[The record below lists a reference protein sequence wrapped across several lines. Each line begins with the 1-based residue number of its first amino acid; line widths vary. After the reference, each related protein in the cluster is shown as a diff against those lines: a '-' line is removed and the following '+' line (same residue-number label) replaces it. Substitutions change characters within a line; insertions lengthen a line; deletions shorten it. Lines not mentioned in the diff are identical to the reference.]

1 MQVRFEPSGAVV
13 AVGKDQTLLEAA
25 DAAGVGIESL
35 CGGRGTCAKCKVIV
49 HGDVSPATPL
59 ELEGLTRQELESG
72 YRLACQALPLSD
84 LKVVV
89 PEASRISEVSILS
102 EGIERSIQLD
112 PWVQRHGLQVPEATL
127 EDQMSDAENVRRAWR
142 AQGDGELTFT
152 LGALRQLPE
161 ALRAEE
167 GTVTLIEIDGQVV
180 HVGVGSGPERIL
192 GMAFDIGTTTVVGY
206 LLDLETGEQLA
217 VSSLLNPQTRYGDD
231 VVSRID
237 VADSEEG
244 GLEALQQEVVQAL
257 NHIIADTTRAAS
269 VDAEQV
275 FAMTMVGNTTMHH
288 LFLGINPAALAHSPY
303 VPVVTSPLSWRASE
317 LGIAIYSDAMVYTLP
332 NIAGWVGADTVGVLL
347 STGIAKNDDI
357 ALAIDIG
364 TNGEMALGSRERL
377 ITCSTAAGP
386 AFEGAH
392 ISCGMRAASGAIDV
406 IRINEEVEWHAIGE
420 TPPRGICGSGLVDMV
435 AEMLRT
441 GVIASTGM
449 MQDEQELRGNGHGEL
464 ARRMREEGR
473 QRSFALVDASQGAE
487 GRAIEVTQRDV
498 RELQLAKGAIRAG
511 IEILLKELGCDPG
524 DVKRVYLAGAFGNYI
539 RPESALGIGL
549 MPDFPNAEIIPV
561 GNAAGSGAKEVLLSQ
576 ASREEVVEL
585 LANVEYLELSSR
597 ADFQQE
603 FTEAMIF

>member
-1 MQVRFEPSGAVV
+1 
-13 AVGKDQTLLEAA
+13 
-25 DAAGVGIESL
+25 
-35 CGGRGTCAKCKVIV
+35 VIV

-127 EDQMSDAENVRRAWR
+127 EDQVSDAENVRRAWR